1 MLVPCLQCNNLSK
14 EYTGGHQLEKEARK
28 WATKIAKETKAIREH
43 QRLLKAV
50 GNGDKVGGGSHEK
63 HENILFSKQYSL
75 EY

>member
-14 EYTGGHQLEKEARK
+14 EYNGGHQLEKEARK

-50 GNGDKVGGGSHEK
+50 GNGDKVGELMK
-63 HENILFSKQYSL
+63 NMRTYFSLNSTA
-75 EY
+75 